1 MDLVVFSASVSISNI
16 SISSSVEVANQL
28 AMFSLTV
35 AKLPLATHELDIAF
49 GNHTFHTQ
57 PTDCSLIC

>member
-1 MDLVVFSASVSISNI
+1 VDLFVLSASLSISNL

-28 AMFSLTV
+28 AMFSLAV
-35 AKLPLATHELDIAF
+35 AKLPLATRELDIAF

-57 PTDCSLIC
+57 PTDYSLIC